1 MTTLRHRARRLHPKF
16 QKYIFLHM
24 ELDEKIELSKKT
36 AKKHKQ
42 KTSDPVAIFA
52 TIVNAIT
59 QYTLSYYIMSS
70 IQK

>member
-36 AKKHKQ
+36 AKKKK